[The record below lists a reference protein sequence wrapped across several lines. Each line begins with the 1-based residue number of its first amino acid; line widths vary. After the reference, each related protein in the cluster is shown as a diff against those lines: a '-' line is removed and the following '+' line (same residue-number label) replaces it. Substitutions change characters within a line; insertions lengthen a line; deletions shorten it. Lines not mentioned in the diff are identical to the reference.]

1 MAEQNFQND
10 TIYELDNLDVLQGM
24 NSETVDLIATDP
36 PFNTRQNRS
45 GTADH
50 YVDNWKWGNT
60 GKLPDQWAWNEVHP
74 IWLEEIRDDNRDRR
88 LIQPGDSRL
97 VDVYRE
103 EEWIR

>member
-45 GTADH
+45 GAAGH

-103 EEWIR
+103 EE